1 MPEDLSYLPLI
12 ESAFSLKAYSRA
24 RAHGMWQF
32 ISSTGRYY
40 DLEIGSL
47 IDERRDPVRSTE
59 AAVAYLSDLHD
70 QFSDWYLALAA
81 YNSGAGNVRR
91 PVRRRC
97 RGRRRPQSSFGPDRL
112 LLELTDLGTDVEQS
126 WKWLYE
132 RYDYV
137 DLDSYTIMPNHF
149 HGLIK
154 LNECR
159 ERFVTICGKNEK
171 TNRTNHGL
179 PEIIRGFKTFSSKT
193 INKKNEPE
201 QKFRWQKSYHDRI
214 IRNEYELNN
223 VRKYI
228 LDNPINWEYDKNNP
242 SNVDL

>member
-1 MPEDLSYLPLI
+1 MSN
-12 ESAFSLKAYSRA
+12 
-24 RAHGMWQF
+24 QF
-32 ISSTGRYY
+32 
-40 DLEIGSL
+40 
-47 IDERRDPVRSTE
+47 
-59 AAVAYLSDLHD
+59 
-70 QFSDWYLALAA
+70 
-81 YNSGAGNVRR
+81 
-91 PVRRRC
+91 
-97 RGRRRPQSSFGPDRL
+97 PDRKRIRL
-112 LLELTDLGTDVEQS
+112 KD
-126 WKWLYE
+126 
-132 RYDYV
+132 YDYTKPGYYFITINTNKRIKHISKIRNGKV
-137 DLDSYTIMPNHF
+137 DLNESGKVIDNVWNDLPNHYPNCALGEYVIMPDHF
-149 HGLIK
+149 HGIIK

-179 PEIIRGFKTFSSKT
+179 PEIIRGFKTFSSKA
-193 INKKNEPE
+193 INEKIKPD